1 MRFVREHDGIATSL
15 DIQSGTINGD
25 LVVATSPIRER
36 FARTEIQTAGN
47 VTYTA
52 AQLATT
58 IMRDPAGA
66 NRTDVMPAATAIIA
80 ELGLAVG
87 DTNVLTIVNF
97 TDAGSPE
104 TLTISG
110 GTGNVYLGPAV
121 ISTAG
126 AARWLV
132 TAESSTTV
140 SFLRMV

>member
-1 MRFVREHDGIATSL
+1 MRFVREHDGVAHSL
-15 DIQSGTINGD
+15 DVQSGTINGD
-25 LVVATSPIRER
+25 LTVATSPIRER
-36 FARTEIQTAGN
+36 YTMTQITTAGN
-47 VTYTA
+47 VTYTT

-58 IMRDPAGA
+58 IARDPAGA

-80 ELGLAVG
+80 DLGLAVG
-87 DTNVLTIVNF
+87 DTKVITIVNT

-132 TAESSTTV
+132 SAASSTVV
-140 SFLRMV
+140 SFLRLV